1 MRQTS
6 NDVIVKARELRRS
19 MSLPEGLL
27 WRELR
32 NWPGRFKFRMQHPLR
47 PIVLDSTRSSR
58 VARWQ

>member
-32 NWPGRFKFRMQHPLR
+32 KRPGGFKFPGSIRSDPMCSISSVR
-47 PIVLDSTRSSR
+47 P
-58 VARWQ
+58 